1 MRRLLVPILVLLL
14 VTLIPVPHA
23 GATAIWCK
31 SDPVVRLNGTVVDI
45 TIGIP
50 LEYIALVDGPVRY
63 EIRTPRSTTRQ
74 LLVSGPGFNGYG
86 EEVFFTDGDGVVVN
100 NQIPTRILVTVPIDE
115 SRLAPGEVV
124 PTELTVVPAKGLPV
138 VVQGTSDLTD
148 VKLTVLGS

>member
-31 SDPVVRLNGTVVDI
+31 SDPVVRLNGTVVDMAI
-45 TIGIP
+45 AIP
-50 LEYIALVDGPVRY
+50 LEYVLLVDGPVRY
-63 EIRTPRSTTRQ
+63 EIRTPRSTTRE
-74 LLVSGPGFNGYG
+74 LLVTGPGFNGYG
-86 EEVFFTDGDGVVVN
+86 EEVVFTNGEGVVVD

-124 PTELTVVPAKGLPV
+124 PTELTVVPAKGFPV

-148 VKLTVLGS
+148 VKLTILGS